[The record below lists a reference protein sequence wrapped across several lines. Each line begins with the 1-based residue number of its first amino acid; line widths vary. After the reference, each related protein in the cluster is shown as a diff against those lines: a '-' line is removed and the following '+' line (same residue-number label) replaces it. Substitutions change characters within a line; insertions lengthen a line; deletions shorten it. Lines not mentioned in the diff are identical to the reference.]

1 MSWFDS
7 IVSAAET
14 AAQRAKNFAD
24 SVLPDFASM
33 PTVSNPVVLMVKGS
47 DALMKSAVAASNDFN
62 IRAAGYEPFAKL
74 PADYLAPDEQYSS
87 DVQSHNLATRVA
99 NYAQAMASKVS
110 DAVGAVVDV
119 VTPAPGSM
127 PLWVKFTVAG
137 AVVIGS
143 AVVLQSL
150 MQGGRRAA

>member
-7 IVSAAET
+7 IASYAQD

-33 PTVSNPVVLMVKGS
+33 PIVSNPVVLMIQGS
-47 DALMKSAVAASNDFN
+47 DALMKGAVAASNDFN
-62 IRAAGYEPFAKL
+62 IKAQGIEPFNKL
-74 PADYLAPDEQYSS
+74 PASFYDAIDEGQPS
-87 DVQSHNLATRVA
+87 SHNLATRVA
-99 NYAQAMASKVS
+99 NYAEATAAKVS
-110 DAVGAVVDV
+110 DAVGAVVDA